1 MGDANVRRPV
11 ATRFEHGVDFGL
23 LVHKS
28 PFMADDR
35 DPLVLSNYIF
45 ELLEVN
51 PGVAGFLIQLHPD
64 DVDAVVESVTAHAE
78 KGAGTKTTLYVG
90 QEEEE
95 VEEVEE
101 EEEDAGGVGAGGRKE
116 KPHNPLMISV
126 QKVRIR
132 PGKGKGQS
140 DGWFPQP
147 LTHNTRR
154 VCTDDPENK
163 LPMHSLCPTREWERE
178 WYGVTTPNIVAGQG
192 VILFPF
198 GATPPL
204 IGEAEE
210 VVAAEPL
217 GAFNRDPND
226 LVQTVGG
233 KLVVN
238 HLLEHDF
245 LSAVQLQSLLDDLD
259 RVPLSEK
266 APIFNENPPI
276 VGRPQDSGTR
286 RTMYGNYGGANHHRH
301 NPHKLHD
308 LPVLKRVADRVLE
321 TAKKT
326 VVGGVGW
333 SCTIL
338 DMAEIS
344 SYDHTPQHL
353 HRDAPPY
360 TIPEGT
366 LIVNCL
372 IMLTHNHEEE
382 DGSHFLFVPS
392 SSSGFPD
399 PWVERAVPFKRGTA
413 FFFNALD
420 VHRGS
425 GIPKA
430 SPTGVSHPR
439 LMAFFAIELTVGGN
453 LRFPNLHVTQS
464 IKRPQFLTCTVILTG
479 DGKGMQAMGGAGSKC
494 WLCKDPNGIVE
505 QMGVESTSRWGSFLR
520 SVTPDRRPGDYQ
532 HAACRILNGI
542 AKRIETTLQA
552 LPPSTPGKAQAL
564 AALQAFKQALKD
576 ETAGIPLRERLPS
589 ASRATEK
596 DFDLTSTKVFLTSP
610 PFQRQFV
617 ECLKEHVPTVRTP
630 GGPMLWVVVH
640 VMVKCIE
647 GLYELWRV
655 RELYTLTQVERHR
668 ALTTKFSKAWG
679 DSGWSP
685 TRWIHWCLAHSTF
698 FAEKWRNIFQFS
710 SIPTEYRHGPY
721 KRRLKN
727 CFKGWSL
734 VRPSMSLRHMHHCM
748 SMNAL
753 EQGLLGLEAAK
764 ASDIDDFV

>member
-226 LVQTVGG
+226 LVLTVGG

-399 PWVERAVPFKRGTA
+399 PWVERAVPFKACRMGGTGWYRQVTITEKEGGVERKTNLTLPSYVWVGGETAKWPQAAEGETVAAFLCLFGMSDPPQRKSYFLLRVCFLWEGEYTGREVWQKLHRGGDIHQVGGYDPPPSVADATA
-413 FFFNALD
+413 EWIRQYAPKGGRPGKGQTKRGPDVVEPDAPPPLRGKGQTPAPKPSPKPSKVAKVAAAQPPHEALD
-420 VHRGS
+420 VEALG
-425 GIPKA
+425 A
-430 SPTGVSHPR
+430 SVATHVTDACQVLVEQAAATGVEAALAKGRSADHR
-439 LMAFFAIELTVGGN
+439 SALAKAEKAQGN
-453 LRFPNLHVTQS
+453 TQRALDQALNL
-464 IKRPQFLTCTVILTG
+464 
-479 DGKGMQAMGGAGSKC
+479 A
-494 WLCKDPNGIVE
+494 
-505 QMGVESTSRWGSFLR
+505 
-520 SVTPDRRPGDYQ
+520 
-532 HAACRILNGI
+532 
-542 AKRIETTLQA
+542 AKRGEEVEA
-552 LPPSTPGKAQAL
+552 MREA
-564 AALQAFKQALKD
+564 
-576 ETAGIPLRERLPS
+576 LREAQEGRRKAEVEVAQLRVEVEGQRRRGDDLGQRLGVAEAQVRS
-589 ASRATEK
+589 
-596 DFDLTSTKVFLTSP
+596 LTSTLCASFGA
-610 PFQRQFV
+610 QQA
-617 ECLKEHVPTVRTP
+617 
-630 GGPMLWVVVH
+630 
-640 VMVKCIE
+640 
-647 GLYELWRV
+647 
-655 RELYTLTQVERHR
+655 Q
-668 ALTTKFSKAWG
+668 
-679 DSGWSP
+679 
-685 TRWIHWCLAHSTF
+685 
-698 FAEKWRNIFQFS
+698 
-710 SIPTEYRHGPY
+710 
-721 KRRLKN
+721 
-727 CFKGWSL
+727 
-734 VRPSMSLRHMHHCM
+734 
-748 SMNAL
+748 
-753 EQGLLGLEAAK
+753 QGLAPQGLQ
-764 ASDIDDFV
+764 SQGSGSRSGSQ

>member
-1 MGDANVRRPV
+1 MR
-11 ATRFEHGVDFGL
+11 
-23 LVHKS
+23 
-28 PFMADDR
+28 
-35 DPLVLSNYIF
+35 
-45 ELLEVN
+45 
-51 PGVAGFLIQLHPD
+51 
-64 DVDAVVESVTAHAE
+64 
-78 KGAGTKTTLYVG
+78 
-90 QEEEE
+90 
-95 VEEVEE
+95 
-101 EEEDAGGVGAGGRKE
+101 GGVGAGGRKE

-126 QKVRIR
+126 QNVRIR
-132 PGKGKGQS
+132 PGKGKGKS
-140 DGWFPQP
+140 DGWLPQP
-147 LTHNTRR
+147 LTHITRR

-163 LPMHSLCPTREWERE
+163 LPTHSLCPTREWERE
-178 WYGVTTPNIVAGQG
+178 WYGVTTPNIVSGQG

-226 LVQTVGG
+226 LVLTVGG
-233 KLVVN
+233 KLMVN

-245 LSAVQLQSLLDDLD
+245 LSDIQLQSLLDDLD

-286 RTMYGNYGGANHHRH
+286 RTLYGNYGGANHHKH

-308 LPVLKRVADRVLE
+308 LPLLKRVADRVLE

-333 SCTIL
+333 SCTVL

-430 SPTGVSHPR
+430 SPMGVRDPR
-439 LMAFFAIELTVGGN
+439 LMAFFAIELTQGGN
-453 LRFPNLHVTQS
+453 LRFPNLHVTGS
-464 IKRPQFLTCTVILTG
+464 IKRPQL
-479 DGKGMQAMGGAGSKC
+479 GA
-494 WLCKDPNGIVE
+494 
-505 QMGVESTSRWGSFLR
+505 
-520 SVTPDRRPGDYQ
+520 
-532 HAACRILNGI
+532 
-542 AKRIETTLQA
+542 
-552 LPPSTPGKAQAL
+552 
-564 AALQAFKQALKD
+564 
-576 ETAGIPLRERLPS
+576 
-589 ASRATEK
+589 
-596 DFDLTSTKVFLTSP
+596 
-610 PFQRQFV
+610 
-617 ECLKEHVPTVRTP
+617 P
-630 GGPMLWVVVH
+630 GGRVARTVQCDGAVRCRGKVVANCYGCNRLILCTAHKDGLWVP
-640 VMVKCIE
+640 CQE
-647 GLYELWRV
+647 GE
-655 RELYTLTQVERHR
+655 EVEGGGGGGGGGGPQ
-668 ALTTKFSKAWG
+668 WG
-679 DSGWSP
+679 Q
-685 TRWIHWCLAHSTF
+685 H
-698 FAEKWRNIFQFS
+698 
-710 SIPTEYRHGPY
+710 
-721 KRRLKN
+721 
-727 CFKGWSL
+727 
-734 VRPSMSLRHMHHCM
+734 
-748 SMNAL
+748 
-753 EQGLLGLEAAK
+753 
-764 ASDIDDFV
+764 